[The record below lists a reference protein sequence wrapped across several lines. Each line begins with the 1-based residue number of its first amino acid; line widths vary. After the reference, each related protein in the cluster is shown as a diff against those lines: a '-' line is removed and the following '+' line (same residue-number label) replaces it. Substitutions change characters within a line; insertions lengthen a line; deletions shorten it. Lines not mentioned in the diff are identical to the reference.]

1 MSRKRRSRT
10 SLQTAAIAAVC
21 VLFVC
26 VTLVGLY
33 RCISQPL
40 TLPDEGTV
48 GPAADLYAVCALLAW
63 ALGCLPAA
71 GLSPERGPCRLSPGS
86 LAACPALRGASPA
99 AVRQAAREAM
109 EEFARLLELAA
120 DDLRG
125 PDASWT
131 GRQTGVLC

>member
-26 VTLVGLY
+26 VPLVGLY

-48 GPAADLYAVCALLAW
+48 GPAADQGGDPSA
-63 ALGCLPAA
+63 PAED
-71 GLSPERGPCRLSPGS
+71 GG
-86 LAACPALRGASPA
+86 
-99 AVRQAAREAM
+99 VV
-109 EEFARLLELAA
+109 FKFRLLELWGELMEYLGL
-120 DDLRG
+120 D
-125 PDASWT
+125 
-131 GRQTGVLC
+131 